1 MVSEAF
7 HKGSPNSEQGND
19 PRSETLANERILR
32 SLIQFAKARTRN
44 VTGLD
49 SINMAVDPR

>member
-1 MVSEAF
+1 MVNEAL